1 MAGWHRWA
9 HLIAVTGGLVVL
21 YFIVPVTATVDGDL
35 VLRGVSSVLVLLLLG
50 LGVLRQLKKHL
61 DQADRRIDG
70 LIVTVVVVVV
80 VFSFVFYTLARHV
93 SGEFAEMSTRVDAL
107 YFTVATMAT
116 VGFGD
121 VHATGQMARSL
132 VLVLMTFNVVF
143 VGTAVAL
150 MSSRIKDVAST
161 RMEERRHQHETGER
175 PSPETR
181 A

>member
-1 MAGWHRWA
+1 MTGWYRWV

-21 YFIVPVTATVDGDL
+21 YFAVPVTTKVDGDL

-61 DQADRRIDG
+61 EQDDRRIDG
-70 LIVTVVVVVV
+70 LIITIVTVVV
-80 VFSFVFYTLARHV
+80 VFSFVFYALARHV
-93 SGEFAEMSTRVDAL
+93 PGEFAQMTTRVDAL

-150 MSSRIKDVAST
+150 MSTRIKDVAAA
-161 RMEERRHQHETGER
+161 RIEERHRQQGAGDRPSTGE
-175 PSPETR
+175 P
-181 A
+181 